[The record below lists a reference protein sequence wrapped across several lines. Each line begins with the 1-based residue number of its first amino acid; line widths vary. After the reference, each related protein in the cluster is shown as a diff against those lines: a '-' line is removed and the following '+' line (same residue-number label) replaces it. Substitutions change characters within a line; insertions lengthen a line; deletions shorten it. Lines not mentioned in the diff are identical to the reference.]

1 MGFDP
6 YTNKDWAS
14 LEKSCPK
21 SSVLR
26 GGVYCNILTGKW
38 SLNVIHKPKV
48 WYLNF
53 LSSFFHMKIFK
64 TRENICTRSQCS
76 FPGFQ
81 LHHTYF
87 KIVEKVIFSKIR
99 NFRQRLL
106 TTCWTYG
113 IFDIGAVEGPIWSP
127 FSPNFMVP
135 HLILAQGPKKN
146 QFFVSLV

>member
-1 MGFDP
+1 MRKPVFLYLMTLVGISIFTWRSHLAQIHLI
-6 YTNKDWAS
+6 Y
-14 LEKSCPK
+14 
-21 SSVLR
+21 LR
-26 GGVYCNILTGKW
+26 KW
-38 SLNVIHKPKV
+38 WLNVIYKPKV

-81 LHHTYF
+81 LDHTYF
-87 KIVEKVIFSKIR
+87 KIVEKVIFFSKIR

-146 QFFVSLV
+146 QFFVPQV